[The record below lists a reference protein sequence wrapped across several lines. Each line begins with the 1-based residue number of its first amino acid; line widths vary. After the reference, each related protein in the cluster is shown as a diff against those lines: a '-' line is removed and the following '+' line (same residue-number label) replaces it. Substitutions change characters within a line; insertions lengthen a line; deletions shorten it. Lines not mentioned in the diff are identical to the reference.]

1 MKTDV
6 KLAEVVDINTDTNV
20 IVVRTISDS
29 IPRTYDSVRPLD
41 LNSLKVPVV
50 GEHVTIIKGLRQESN
65 LSVRR
70 YDWYYVTTY
79 SIQSNINNN
88 LLPGV
93 TAVANLPVTFND
105 TQVDSLQLYRGDI
118 AYQGRWGN
126 TIRLGSSVSESTY
139 SFRQN
144 WTSKQRNSP
153 IIIIS
158 NNTANTKVE
167 SVDSANSC
175 IWLTSDQQVNN
186 FTTNNK
192 IQRTD
197 SFNSQLIGSA
207 DRIILKAKTDVIALD
222 SNVAIEINA
231 PRIEFGVS
239 PTLDKEPTLH
249 STAIIKALED
259 IIGILKVGFGGSL
272 ESIDSKISDVEDTL
286 KQAANKSIWQDKYK
300 QQEL

>member
-192 IQRTD
+192 IRRTD

-207 DRIILKAKTDVIALD
+207 DRIVLKAKTDVVALD

-231 PRIEFGVS
+231 PRIEFGINS
-239 PTLDKEPTLH
+239 DKEPTLH
-249 STAIIKALED
+249 STAILKALND
-259 IIGILKVGFGGSL
+259 IIGILKAGTVAGGPLILANKLLAVERTL
-272 ESIDSKISDVEDTL
+272 E
-286 KQAANKSIWQDKYK
+286 QAANLSIWQDKYK

>member
-1 MKTDV
+1 MITEV

-20 IVVRTISDS
+20 IVVRTISDN
-29 IPRTYDSVRPLD
+29 IPRTYDSVRPID

-93 TAVANLPVTFND
+93 TAIANLPVTFND
-105 TQVDSLQLYRGDI
+105 TQIDSLQLYRGDI

-126 TIRLGSSVSESTY
+126 TIRLGSSGSESTY

-175 IWLTSDQQVNN
+175 IWLTSDQQVSN

-207 DRIILKAKTDVIALD
+207 DRIVFKAKTDVVALD

-231 PRIEFGVS
+231 PRVQFGVTS
-239 PTLDKEPTLH
+239 DKEPTLH
-249 STAIIKALED
+249 STAILTALND
-259 IIGILKVGFGGSL
+259 IIGILKAGTVAGGPLILANKLLAVERTL
-272 ESIDSKISDVEDTL
+272 E
-286 KQAANKSIWQDKYK
+286 QAANLSIWQDKYK

>member
-1 MKTDV
+1 MITEV
-6 KLAEVVDINTDTNV
+6 KLAEVIDINTDTNI
-20 IVVRTISDS
+20 IVVRTISDN
-29 IPRTYDSVRPLD
+29 IPRTYDSVRPID
-41 LNSLKVPVV
+41 LNLLKVPVV

-70 YDWYYVTTY
+70 YDWYYATTY

-105 TQVDSLQLYRGDI
+105 IQVDSLQLYKGDI

-126 TIRLGSSVSESTY
+126 TIRLGSSVNESVYT
-139 SFRQN
+139 FRQN
-144 WTSKQRNSP
+144 WTSNQRNSP

-175 IWLTSDQQVNN
+175 IWLTSDQKLSN
-186 FTTNNK
+186 FTTNHK

-197 SFNSQLIGSA
+197 TFNSQLIGSA
-207 DRIILKAKTDVIALD
+207 DRVVLKAKTDVVALD

-231 PRIEFGVS
+231 PRIQFGV
-239 PTLDKEPTLH
+239 DANKEPTLH
-249 STAIIKALED
+249 STAILKALND
-259 IIGILKVGFGGSL
+259 IIGILKAGTIAGGPL
-272 ESIDSKISDVEDTL
+272 ILANKLLDVERTL
-286 KQAANKSIWQDKYK
+286 EQAANLSIWQDKYK